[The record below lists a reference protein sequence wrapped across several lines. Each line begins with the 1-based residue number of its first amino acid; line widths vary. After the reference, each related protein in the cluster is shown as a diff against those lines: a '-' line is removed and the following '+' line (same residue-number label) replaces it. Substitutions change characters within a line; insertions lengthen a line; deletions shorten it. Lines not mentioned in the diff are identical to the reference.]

1 MQGRKEEKARKR
13 DETRL
18 GEKGK
23 NGHEYSTIGQS
34 IMASLQNQM
43 ASVPGQSREMWL
55 ASGQSAMVK
64 GYSIGQAS
72 SPFRPASITSPFLRL
87 GAIPADVSLVAP
99 T

>member
-23 NGHEYSTIGQS
+23 MDMSTVRYVSQS
-34 IMASLQNQM
+34 WARLHNQM

-64 GYSIGQAS
+64 GFSMGIAS
-72 SPFRPASITSPFLRL
+72 SPFRPASITSPLLGL
-87 GAIPADVSLVAP
+87 GAIPADVSLSKAS
-99 T
+99 